1 MLCCTSSRNPNPNPT
16 PTPNPNPNPNQVL
29 HEQLSHCAALAIT
42 HRLLPLLHLFG
53 RVLVFGDGAI
63 VEDGPP
69 SKLLEAPDGH
79 VGSLFAQAP
88 ARLQA
93 HTRRMLALKNT
104 RGLHAV
110 HGLWRSAMGGGGDGG
125 GGDDGGSGNGS
136 GISSGATSEPA
147 DIEWDLG
154 AGWGASHRALAQ
166 APPLARRGWRKHA
179 FETREL
185 PWSALAAWGDEGE
198 GGRQPLVDE
207 APHATDNVSAPSSP
221 AGKRGIAKSR
231 SFALAAEGFTLPP
244 ALSPDLTMRRL
255 ATPAFRADAPLA
267 PSLLAPRRPARPGRQ
282 RPPAFARRD
291 ELPWAALGKAPLLT
305 WPSKR

>member
-1 MLCCTSSRNPNPNPT
+1 MLLDEAAAGLEQGDAARMHA
-16 PTPNPNPNPNQVL
+16 VL

-42 HRLLPLLHLFG
+42 HRLLPLLHLFD
-53 RVLVFGDGAI
+53 RVLVFADGDI
-63 VEDGPP
+63 IEDGPP
-69 SKLLEAPDGH
+69 SQLLEMPAGY

-93 HTRRMLALKNT
+93 HTRRMLALKRT

-110 HGLWRSAMGGGGDGG
+110 HGLWQSAMGGGGDGG
-125 GGDDGGSGNGS
+125 GGGG
-136 GISSGATSEPA
+136 AEEPA
-147 DIEWDLG
+147 DAEWELDT
-154 AGWGASHRALAQ
+154 GWGASHRALAQ
-166 APPLARRGWRKHA
+166 APPLARRGWRKQA

-207 APHATDNVSAPSSP
+207 LQPLGHVDSVSAASTPVVSP
-221 AGKRGIAKSR
+221 TKRGHGLIKSH
-231 SFALAAEGFTLPP
+231 SFALAAESFVLPP
-244 ALSPDLTMRRL
+244 ALSPNLAMRRL
-255 ATPAFRADAPLA
+255 ATPAFRADAPAA
-267 PSLLAPRRPARPGRQ
+267 PSLLAPRRAARPGRQ

-305 WPSKR
+305 RPSER